1 MNNNDMKNFPEAIK
15 YAEVLFTKVD
25 KDSVKLKDIDYQN
38 YGNAL
43 AGNNQFEEAIA
54 KFNEALALPAED
66 NTLHAELYK
75 SISDAYKG
83 MKDYPK
89 AIDSYK
95 QFLEANAD
103 ADATDWAGLG
113 ILQNSYA
120 RTLEG
125 EAKVEALMTADQTY
139 ASLVEK
145 FADAEEYALWQRGRI
160 NAQIDG
166 DLSQGL
172 AKPHFERLAEL
183 INAHETLDDTDKTRL
198 FDAYSF
204 LMRLNVKQK
213 NHKAAYEFAK
223 KLQELQP
230 EDEEIRKVVEAL
242 AKAAN

>member
-1 MNNNDMKNFPEAIK
+1 
-15 YAEVLFTKVD
+15 
-25 KDSVKLKDIDYQN
+25 
-38 YGNAL
+38 
-43 AGNNQFEEAIA
+43 
-54 KFNEALALPAED
+54 
-66 NTLHAELYK
+66 
-75 SISDAYKG
+75 

-160 NAQIDG
+160 NAQMDA
-166 DLSQGL
+166 DLSKGQ
-172 AKPHFERLAEL
+172 AKPFFERLAEL
-183 INAHETLDDTDKTRL
+183 INAHETIDDTDKARL
-198 FDAYSF
+198 FDAYSYM
-204 LMRLNVKQK
+204 MRFNVKNK
-213 NHKAAYEFAK
+213 DNKAAYQNAK
-223 KLQELQP
+223 KLLELQP
-230 EDEEIRKVVEAL
+230 DDPEIKKVVDAL
-242 AKAAN
+242 EKAAN

>member
-1 MNNNDMKNFPEAIK
+1 
-15 YAEVLFTKVD
+15 
-25 KDSVKLKDIDYQN
+25 
-38 YGNAL
+38 
-43 AGNNQFEEAIA
+43 
-54 KFNEALALPAED
+54 
-66 NTLHAELYK
+66 
-75 SISDAYKG
+75 

-95 QFLEANAD
+95 QFLEANAN

-166 DLSQGL
+166 DLSKGL